1 MKSIIKPYS
10 NKGFVDSAGSFAT
23 LIFCQLKKREEKGE
37 REIPASQDLQ
47 AGNEAMVGEKMT
59 IELIPEKDLE

>member
-10 NKGFVDSAGSFAT
+10 NKGFVDSAGSFET
-23 LIFCQLKKREEKGE
+23 LIFCQLKKKRRE

-59 IELIPEKDLE
+59 IELIT

>member
-23 LIFCQLKKREEKGE
+23 LIFCQLKKRRKGE
-37 REIPASQDLQ
+37 RERYQLVRTS
-47 AGNEAMVGEKMT
+47 K
-59 IELIPEKDLE
+59 LEMKLWWVKK